1 MCFVCVCIFL
11 KKSGK
16 FRTFIIILLLFIRG
30 EKKCEREGRK
40 RKKEKKMRCAHV
52 RERERERV
60 VVMLSLIKW
69 VSYFFKYLQKC
80 H

>member
-1 MCFVCVCIFL
+1 MYFVCVCIL
-11 KKSGK
+11 KKKSGK

-30 EKKCEREGRK
+30 EKKCEREGRT

-52 RERERERV
+52 RERKRV